1 MVMMMINSVIF
12 GDPRQHTRVQ
22 IPPGYVYD
30 RAIFT
35 PFVTHDRGF

>member
-1 MVMMMINSVIF
+1 MINSVIF
-12 GDPRQHTRVQ
+12 GDPRQDTRVQ
-22 IPPGYVYD
+22 KKIPPGYVYD